1 MTSGAVEWFAKTPSS
16 CPSPQGATGFKQVGK
31 LRKINGLQKWL
42 SRTGLRVYAPI
53 SLKMLCFFAVE
64 KTMFAL
70 GITCLNAVAPRGEGT
85 PKLSSERG
93 SGVLSP
99 LGGERQSEGD

>member
-1 MTSGAVEWFAKTPSS
+1 MGEGVPSRPLRRRPLS
-16 CPSPQGATGFKQVGK
+16 HGATGFKQVGK

-53 SLKMLCFFAVE
+53 TLKMLCFFTVE

-70 GITCLNAVAPRGEGT
+70 GITCLNAVAHGERDRVRGNARFEGF
-85 PKLSSERG
+85 RG
-93 SGVLSP
+93 SVAAN
-99 LGGERQSEGD
+99 